1 LIVKNPEL
9 LINQKAN
16 IDILETKEFE
26 GVIKSSKNTSL
37 SKWLNLSSEGI

>member
-1 LIVKNPEL
+1 LIVNNPEL

-16 IDILETKEFE
+16 IDILETKELK

>member
-9 LINQKAN
+9 SINQKAN
-16 IDILETKEFE
+16 IDILETKLSI

-37 SKWLNLSSEGI
+37 SKWLKLSSEGI